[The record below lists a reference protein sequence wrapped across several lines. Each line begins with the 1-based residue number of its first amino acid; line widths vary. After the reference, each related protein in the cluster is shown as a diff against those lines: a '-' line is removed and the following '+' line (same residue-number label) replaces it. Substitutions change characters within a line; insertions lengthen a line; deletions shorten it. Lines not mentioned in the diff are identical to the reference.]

1 MSPVEAPILLVE
13 SDRRLG
19 EAMARQLAA
28 DGYRV
33 ELASNARHARVLAAG
48 SRPRLAVLG
57 RLEPPRGS
65 LALLEEIRSAGEE
78 GAWDARMPA
87 LVIGG
92 STTELDAVRAFESG
106 ADDFLAAPVGY
117 LELRARLAA
126 LLRRADGPARVPAVV
141 EVGPLRV
148 DPVSRTATVDG
159 EPLALRRMEFELLL
173 CLAGEPDRVF
183 TRAELLRSIWGY
195 RSNGSTRT
203 VDTHASRLRT
213 KLGRAGRR
221 WPVTVW
227 GVGYRLR

>member
-1 MSPVEAPILLVE
+1 MSVVVAPILLVE

-33 ELASNARHARVLAAG
+33 ELASNARHARMLAAG
-48 SRPRLAVLG
+48 ARPRLAVLG
-57 RLEPPRGS
+57 RLDSPRGT
-65 LALLEEIRSAGEE
+65 LALLEEIRSDEE
-78 GAWDARMPA
+78 GRVWDSGMPA
-87 LVIGG
+87 LVIGAAAG
-92 STTELDAVRAFESG
+92 ELDALRAFESG
-106 ADDFLAAPVGY
+106 ADDFLPVPIGY

-126 LLRRADGPARVPAVV
+126 LLRRADRPGPAAAVV

-148 DPVSRTATVDG
+148 DPVSRTASFDG

-173 CLAGEPDRVF
+173 HLAGEPDRVF
-183 TRAELLRSIWGY
+183 TRTELLCSIWGY
-195 RSNGSTRT
+195 RSTGSTRT
-203 VDTHASRLRT
+203 VDTHASRLRI
-213 KLGRAGRR
+213 KLHRAGRR